1 MKSTNRKKWCVKT
14 NKINFTQ
21 DFSLLVVDDSHNQCN
36 FIANMLGNSN
46 IKVTKAFDGFEAFDK
61 VKKMY
66 EVDRQ
71 FMVVLMD
78 VHMPNFDGYE
88 GTKMIR
94 RYEEEKDYPK
104 TYIYAVSAD
113 EDDMVISKSKE
124 NKMDN
129 FLVKPISK
137 PNLDKII
144 KERAMIVGFDINRL
158 GLK

>member
-78 VHMPNFDGYE
+78 VHMPNFDGYF
-88 GTKMIR
+88 
-94 RYEEEKDYPK
+94 Y
-104 TYIYAVSAD
+104 
-113 EDDMVISKSKE
+113 
-124 NKMDN
+124 
-129 FLVKPISK
+129 
-137 PNLDKII
+137 
-144 KERAMIVGFDINRL
+144 
-158 GLK
+158 